1 MLSVSHR
8 PGHTISLVKS
18 QDRIYHL
25 RRALMLP
32 LLTGIQQQF
41 HHGEVWMW
49 NTVVERHVPVA
60 VCQIDDVWQQSGR
73 GQTHLAQV
81 RSDGVGL
88 GVLLTGHPEPLLIEG
103 YQDQTLARRDEDV
116 TVKAELVAVL
126 LLFLNVFFKGIDG
139 VKRLAFAGWTI
150 ALFTLYYCPHW
161 SLKTKRNEN
170 NKRRKRGCKKIKSI
184 WVLQRRAHQPVINH
198 LKQWKSASYHFF
210 IWRGHLFHAIF
221 HVDASIYKPFVDL
234 LSGRREKF
242 KQ

>member
-103 YQDQTLARRDEDV
+103 YQDLTLARRDEDV

-170 NKRRKRGCKKIKSI
+170 NKRRKRGCKKNKINLSPSETGTPACHQSSETMKKCLLPFLYLERTPLPCDLS
-184 WVLQRRAHQPVINH
+184 RRRKH
-198 LKQWKSASYHFF
+198 L
-210 IWRGHLFHAIF
+210 
-221 HVDASIYKPFVDL
+221 
-234 LSGRREKF
+234 
-242 KQ
+242 